1 MDRGASRF
9 PVSLASIAYAS
20 ALIGFVLAVPA
31 ARRVGLANL
40 YLTDLLLAASFATIG
55 LLVTRRRSDN
65 PIGWLFLAIAV
76 VEGITGASN
85 HYAIV
90 GLDAAEPLPGSVWA
104 AWLGYWLI
112 SLAVPAGLFLL
123 LLILFPSG
131 RPLSRRWGLLG
142 RAGVAY
148 AALFALSEILT
159 LERMELTTGLE
170 VDNPTNVVSLE
181 FAEWAWL
188 PGLALLVPAVIGLVI
203 RLRRSRGEE
212 RQQLRW
218 FVFVVA
224 ASIGSMLTLT
234 LTFFAIGAPEP
245 EPTWVVV
252 GFTLIPLGG
261 IGVGIPA
268 ACGIAVLRYRL
279 WDLDV
284 VIRKAVLYVAVA
296 LLTMIVFAVVAVTV
310 GGLVGRT
317 PTAAVVAAALSGFS
331 FWPVL
336 RLARR
341 LADLLVYGRRATPY
355 EVLTEFSERMG
366 EAYATDDVLPRLAQ
380 VLGSGTGAEHAHVWL
395 RVSGELRPVASWPD
409 DDARRSSIRI
419 AGDGLPLIPGEDA
432 VEIRDRGELLGALSV
447 VMPPND
453 PMDPTKERLVRDLA
467 SQAGLVLRN
476 VRLVEEL
483 RASRQRLVAA
493 QDEERRRLERNI
505 HDGAQQQLVALAV
518 KARLARTLT
527 DREPS
532 KAAEML
538 VQIESE
544 TQDALEDLR
553 DLARGI
559 YPPLLAD
566 RGLPAA
572 LEAQARK
579 SMVPVTVEAAVG
591 RYPQEVEATVYFCAL
606 EALQNVAKYA
616 NASRVTVHVSHVN
629 GHLAFT
635 VSDDG
640 DGFDA
645 SSMRHGTGLQGMADR
660 LDAVNGSLEVDSAVG
675 RGTTV
680 AGHVPVRAT

>member
-1 MDRGASRF
+1 MERRAFR
-9 PVSLASIAYAS
+9 LATPLAAIAYVGSVLGLA
-20 ALIGFVLAVPA
+20 LAVPA
-31 ARRVGLANL
+31 AQQVGLANL

-55 LLVTRRRSDN
+55 LLVTQRRSDN

-76 VEGITGASN
+76 VEGITVASN

-90 GLDAAEPLPGSVWA
+90 GLDAAEPLPGTVWA

-112 SLAVPAGLFLL
+112 SLVVPAGLFLL

-131 RPLSRRWGLLG
+131 RPLSRRWGLLA
-142 RAGVAY
+142 RAGVVY
-148 AALFALSEILT
+148 AVVFALSEILT
-159 LERMELTTGLE
+159 LGRMEVVSGIE
-170 VDNPTNVVSLE
+170 VENPTNVVSLD
-181 FAEWAWL
+181 FADWAWL
-188 PGLALLVPAVIGLVI
+188 PGLALLAAAVVGLVI
-203 RLRRSRGEE
+203 RFHRSRGEE

-218 FVFVVA
+218 FVFAVA
-224 ASIGSMLTLT
+224 ASIGSMVTLV
-234 LTFFAIGAPEP
+234 LLYLAMGAPEP
-245 EPTWVVV
+245 EPGWFLIAITV
-252 GFTLIPLGG
+252 IPLAG
-261 IGVGIPA
+261 IGVGVPA

-284 VIRKAVLYVAVA
+284 VIRKTVLYVTVA
-296 LLTMIVFAVVAVTV
+296 LIVMVVFVLIVVAT

-317 PTAAVVAAALSGFS
+317 RSAAVVAAALAGFA
-331 FWPVL
+331 FWPAL
-336 RLARR
+336 RVARR
-341 LADLLVYGRRATPY
+341 VADRIVYGRRATPY
-355 EVLTEFSERMG
+355 EILTAFSDRMG

-380 VLGSGTGAEHAHVWL
+380 VLGSGTGAERARVWL
-395 RVSGELRPVASWPD
+395 RVGSELRPAASWP
-409 DDARRSSIRI
+409 AGEASLAAIAT
-419 AGDGLPLIPGEDA
+419 AGDALPAMPGESA
-432 VEIRDRGELLGALSV
+432 VEIRDRGDLLGALSV
-447 VMPPND
+447 IMPPND
-453 PMDPTKERLVRDLA
+453 PMDPSKERLVRDLA

-493 QDEERRRLERNI
+493 QDQERRKLERNI

-518 KARLARTLT
+518 KARLARALT
-527 DREPS
+527 EREPP

-538 VQIESE
+538 AQIESE

-566 RGLPAA
+566 RGLSAA
-572 LEAQARK
+572 LEAQARR
-579 SMVPVTVEAAVG
+579 SVVPVTVEAAVG

-616 NASRVTVHVSHVN
+616 NATSARVHVSHVN
-629 GHLAFT
+629 GHLEFT

-640 DGFDA
+640 DGFDT
-645 SSMRHGTGLQGMADR
+645 SSTRHGTGLQGMADR
-660 LDAVNGSLEVDSAVG
+660 LDAVDGSLQVDSAVG

-680 AGHVPVRAT
+680 AGRVPVRAT